1 VNALERLLIERDCEA
16 TVLAF
21 FAALDAHAD
30 PEVAEQLAENGIWE
44 RAGKR
49 LEGRAAV
56 LSALAKRPIERVT
69 CHLVSNLCF
78 DLGDESHAVARFY
91 LLAYEGYAASSA
103 DEPGLR
109 LVGIRA
115 CTDNLS
121 RHGERWLINL
131 KCSRPHL
138 PLAALTPELFK

>member
-1 VNALERLLIERDCEA
+1 MNALERLLIERDCEA

-30 PEVAEQLAENGIWE
+30 HEVAEQLAENGIWE

-49 LEGRAAV
+49 LDGRVAV
-56 LSALAKRPIERVT
+56 LSALAKRRVERVT
-69 CHLVSNLCF
+69 CHLISNLRV
-78 DLGDESHAVARFY
+78 DLVDESHAVARFY
-91 LLAYEGYAASSA
+91 LLAYQGYAASSA
-103 DEPGLR
+103 EEPGLR

-121 RHGERWLINL
+121 RYGERWLIDL
-131 KCSRPHL
+131 KCSRTHL
-138 PLAALTPELFK
+138 PPAALTPELLK